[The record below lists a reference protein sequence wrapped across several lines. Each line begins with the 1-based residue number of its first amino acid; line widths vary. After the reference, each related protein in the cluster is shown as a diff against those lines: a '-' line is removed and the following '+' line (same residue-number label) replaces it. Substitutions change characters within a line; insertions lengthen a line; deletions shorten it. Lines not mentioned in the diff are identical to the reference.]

1 MAALG
6 EDLLGVV
13 NKLQDLVFNTIGN
26 DSLDLPQIVV
36 VGSQSSGKSSVLEN
50 IVGRDFL
57 PRGSGIVTRRP
68 LILQLINVPSTAS
81 EPEGHD
87 AHVPHTPASVA
98 GHDEFAEFNHIPGR
112 RFYDFSEVRRE
123 IENETN
129 RIAGNNKGIN
139 RQPINLKVY
148 SPSVLSLT
156 LVDLP
161 GLTKVPIGDQPT
173 DIEKQTRTL
182 ISEYIAKPNSIIL
195 AVSPANVDIVNSEAL
210 KLARY
215 VDPAGKRT
223 IGVLTKLDLMDHGTN
238 ALDILSGRVYPLKLG
253 FIGAVNRSQQ
263 DIQINKPMAE
273 SLAAERDFFRMHP
286 AYRNIAQRCGTQFL
300 AKTLNR
306 TLMGHI
312 RERLPDIKARLNTL
326 MGQTQQELASYGTDT
341 FIGKEHRGSLILQ
354 LMTRFAT
361 SFISSIDGTSSEIS
375 TKELCGG
382 ARIYYIFNSVFGNS
396 LETVDPTHNL
406 SVLDIRTAIR
416 NSTGPRPSLFVP
428 ELAFDLL
435 VKPQIKLL
443 EAPSQRCVELVYEE
457 LIKICHT
464 CGSNE
469 LSRYPRLQGKLIEV
483 VSDLLRE
490 RLGPSSSYVESLIS
504 IQRAYINTNH
514 PNFLGAA
521 AAMSSVMQDKH
532 EREKKAAAAD
542 EKRKREQKRRK
553 ELNGVNGTETP
564 EDEDEEHQQ
573 NTLPVRQAQKPKE
586 SRSMSPAIGRDGHR
600 LGHAPSV
607 SNGATGGGSGRD
619 SFLNYFFGKESG
631 TTGNALPG
639 QSPTSTLPGGQRHVS
654 QNIEPSIAAS
664 FRRGDT
670 RPAPPV
676 SIQEPEEETAVGA
689 EEGTPGLDDPSG
701 PALTEREALE
711 TELIRRLISNY
722 FNIVRETIADQVP
735 KAVMHLLVNHS
746 KDVVQN
752 RLVSELYRENLFE
765 ELLYEDDAVRQ
776 EREKCEKLLNTYRE
790 AAKIIGEVL
799 VIVVSYLRSDMFP
812 ALLVLAFVATAFTQ
826 RQDQQPLISKHD
838 LISSLKKA
846 EIIPTVLDSF
856 HPKLALDISWKHATA
871 HVGNTVDPDKLQ
883 DSPKTTLSSLNHGQ
897 GTSETKPLLKPEE
910 MQLTIALTDPDAP
923 SRENPEWAQVCHW
936 IATSVPKHR
945 SAEAGF
951 DTALVTKHPHWE
963 DIMPYKPPGP
973 PPKTGKHRYVFVVLA
988 PMNGTKEA
996 LHLVKPADRQHW
1008 GYEKA
1013 DLGLREWADEMGLEV
1028 LGANFMYAQNAEQ

>member
-50 IVGRDFL
+50 VVGRDFL

-68 LILQLINVPSTAS
+68 LILQLINIPSDGN
-81 EPEGHD
+81 EPD
-87 AHVPHTPASVA
+87 FRAPPPQPSIA
-98 GHDEFAEFNHIPGR
+98 GQHEWAEFSHLPSR
-112 RFYDFSEVRRE
+112 KFYDFQEVKRE
-123 IENETN
+123 IENETQ
-129 RIAGNNKGIN
+129 RIAGSNKGIN
-139 RQPINLKVY
+139 RQPINLKIY
-148 SPSVLSLT
+148 SPHVLSLT

-161 GLTKVPIGDQPT
+161 GLTKVPIGDQPG
-173 DIEKQTRTL
+173 DIEKQTRNL
-182 ISEYIAKPNSIIL
+182 ISEYIAKPNSIVL
-195 AVSPANVDIVNSEAL
+195 AVSPANVDLVNSEAL
-210 KLARY
+210 KLARQ
-215 VDPAGKRT
+215 VDPTGRRT
-223 IGVLTKLDLMDHGTN
+223 IGILTKLDLMDHGTN

-253 FIGAVNRSQQ
+253 FIGVVNRSQQ
-263 DIQINKPMAE
+263 DIQGSKSMGEALT
-273 SLAAERDFFRMHP
+273 SEREFFRMHP
-286 AYRNIAQRCGTQFL
+286 AYRNIAVRCGTQYL
-300 AKTLNR
+300 AKTLNQ
-306 TLMGHI
+306 TLMTHI

-326 MGQTQQELASYGTDT
+326 MGQTQQELASYGTDAFT
-341 FIGKEHRGSLILQ
+341 GKEHRGSLILQ

-396 LETVDPTHNL
+396 LESIDPTHNL

-443 EAPSQRCVELVYEE
+443 EVPSQRCVELVYEE

-464 CGSNE
+464 CGSTE

-532 EREKKAAAAD
+532 ERDKRIAAA
-542 EKRKREQKRRK
+542 EERRKRDSRRKK
-553 ELNGVNGTETP
+553 ELNGVNGEAVEE
-564 EDEDEEHQQ
+564 EDDDSASAAA
-573 NTLPVRQAQKPKE
+573 LSVRNAPKTKE
-586 SRSMSPAIGRDGHR
+586 SRSMDPAIGRDSHR
-600 LGHAPSV
+600 LTHS
-607 SNGATGGGSGRD
+607 GSLPHGMPPGNGRD

-631 TTGNALPG
+631 PSPGALPG
-639 QSPTSTLPGGQRHVS
+639 QSPNSSSSGLPGTLGNRHVS
-654 QNIEPSIAAS
+654 QNNEPSITAS

-670 RPAPPV
+670 RPIPV
-676 SIQEPEEETAVGA
+676 PEPIGYDDDVRDD
-689 EEGTPGLDDPSG
+689 PLDDPTG

-752 RLVSELYRENLFE
+752 RLVSELYKEDLFT
-765 ELLYEDDAVRQ
+765 ELLYEDDGVRE
-776 EREKCEKLLNTYRE
+776 EREKCEKLLATYKE
-790 AAKIIGEVL
+790 ASKIIGEVL
-799 VIVVSYLRSDMFP
+799 
-812 ALLVLAFVATAFTQ
+812 
-826 RQDQQPLISKHD
+826 
-838 LISSLKKA
+838 
-846 EIIPTVLDSF
+846 
-856 HPKLALDISWKHATA
+856 
-871 HVGNTVDPDKLQ
+871 
-883 DSPKTTLSSLNHGQ
+883 
-897 GTSETKPLLKPEE
+897 
-910 MQLTIALTDPDAP
+910 
-923 SRENPEWAQVCHW
+923 
-936 IATSVPKHR
+936 
-945 SAEAGF
+945 
-951 DTALVTKHPHWE
+951 
-963 DIMPYKPPGP
+963 
-973 PPKTGKHRYVFVVLA
+973 
-988 PMNGTKEA
+988 
-996 LHLVKPADRQHW
+996 
-1008 GYEKA
+1008 
-1013 DLGLREWADEMGLEV
+1013 
-1028 LGANFMYAQNAEQ
+1028 

>member
-1 MAALG
+1 
-6 EDLLGVV
+6 
-13 NKLQDLVFNTIGN
+13 
-26 DSLDLPQIVV
+26 
-36 VGSQSSGKSSVLEN
+36 
-50 IVGRDFL
+50 
-57 PRGSGIVTRRP
+57 
-68 LILQLINVPSTAS
+68 
-81 EPEGHD
+81 
-87 AHVPHTPASVA
+87 
-98 GHDEFAEFNHIPGR
+98 
-112 RFYDFSEVRRE
+112 
-123 IENETN
+123 
-129 RIAGNNKGIN
+129 
-139 RQPINLKVY
+139 
-148 SPSVLSLT
+148 
-156 LVDLP
+156 
-161 GLTKVPIGDQPT
+161 
-173 DIEKQTRTL
+173 
-182 ISEYIAKPNSIIL
+182 
-195 AVSPANVDIVNSEAL
+195 
-210 KLARY
+210 
-215 VDPAGKRT
+215 
-223 IGVLTKLDLMDHGTN
+223 
-238 ALDILSGRVYPLKLG
+238 
-253 FIGAVNRSQQ
+253 
-263 DIQINKPMAE
+263 
-273 SLAAERDFFRMHP
+273 
-286 AYRNIAQRCGTQFL
+286 
-300 AKTLNR
+300 
-306 TLMGHI
+306 
-312 RERLPDIKARLNTL
+312 
-326 MGQTQQELASYGTDT
+326 
-341 FIGKEHRGSLILQ
+341 
-354 LMTRFAT
+354 
-361 SFISSIDGTSSEIS
+361 
-375 TKELCGG
+375 
-382 ARIYYIFNSVFGNS
+382 YYIFDSVFGNS

-564 EDEDEEHQQ
+564 EDDDEEHQQ

-799 VIVVSYLRSDMFP
+799 
-812 ALLVLAFVATAFTQ
+812 
-826 RQDQQPLISKHD
+826 
-838 LISSLKKA
+838 LKKA

-871 HVGNTVDPDKLQ
+871 HVGNTLDPAKLQ
-883 DSPKTTLSSLNHGQ
+883 EQPKTTLSALNHDEV
-897 GTSETKPLLKPEE
+897 TSETSPLLQLGK

-923 SRENPEWAQVCHW
+923 SRKNPEWAQVCHW
-936 IATSVPKHR
+936 IATSPPKHEKTDDEPFH
-945 SAEAGF
+945 ADLA
-951 DTALVTKHPHWE
+951 TKHPHWK
-963 DIMPYKPPGP
+963 DIMPYKPPCP

-988 PMNGTKEA
+988 PMNGTKEE
-996 LHLVKPADRQHW
+996 LSLIKPADRQHW

-1013 DLGLREWADEMGLEV
+1013 DVGLREWADEMGLEV
-1028 LGANFMYAQNAEQ
+1028 VGANFVYAQNAEQ